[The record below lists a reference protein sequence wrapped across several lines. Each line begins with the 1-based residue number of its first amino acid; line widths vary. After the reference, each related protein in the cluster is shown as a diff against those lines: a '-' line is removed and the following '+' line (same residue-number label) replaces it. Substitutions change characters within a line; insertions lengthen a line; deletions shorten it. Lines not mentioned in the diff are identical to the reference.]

1 MDYQQQQQG
10 GVGGGNYV
18 QPAAEDPRY
27 SGSQP
32 FQANGAPESNTSA
45 APAPKT
51 AYSEGGAPTAAG
63 LGAEG
68 QGPDQQSPAAATA
81 GSGTSRLAAVF
92 GNSGFGAKPLQPF
105 PTPSRPPGAVA
116 ASEYSKRS
124 ERTEQQQQPPLG
136 DQELGAGV
144 AGYGDQGTAGLQ
156 QSTNTTSESTS
167 GTVDSLESESQQQ
180 NADGFNQGP
189 PAYDEISNRDELEQT
204 PAPGVVEEDQPQLG
218 TDQVAAAHQPVEEET
233 GPTSNLNQESNLPQ
247 EETHDPVLQESQFGA
262 DEETPAQTGAPS
274 EQERE
279 HAELDPALIGTAAA
293 AAAAAGKRD
302 ETTTQQQPQFDT
314 ESAAEESLGDPTA
327 AVQPPVEDRLD
338 DSESVPSGELGDPLE
353 QQTQLGTTDGVPGPT
368 GSELDQI
375 PPSDPV
381 EDQTQHGTDD
391 QLPVEDTPALGG
403 EQETTGSAAE
413 AGVVGTGLVG
423 EKLDEPTQ
431 QQTQLGTGGT
441 ASEESLERGPED
453 GDHQQQQPGEGSW
466 DSELHDPVLQQ
477 TQLGTESGVQE
488 APTTGS
494 DDVEQDQTESATP
507 EQQFGNGAP
516 PGFEDSREHLP
527 SAADPQQQQNAEE
540 LKSSSNGYEVNDG
553 SSAPGIPNTHL
564 PTAADTTHDDDAVSD
579 GIPTSGGSTL
589 AEPSAAAAASDPAP
603 DTHIDHD
610 DHLNSHDTNIGN
622 NATTNVADSLKGD
635 EIPANLNNGN
645 ELPESNEP
653 PATADDPSTTEDDDT
668 RAPAAPAPAPA
679 KKGMFS
685 NLMNKI
691 MPGGTRN
698 A

>member
-18 QPAAEDPRY
+18 QPVAEDPRY
-27 SGSQP
+27 SG
-32 FQANGAPESNTSA
+32 
-45 APAPKT
+45 
-51 AYSEGGAPTAAG
+51 GGAPPAAG

-68 QGPDQQSPAAATA
+68 QGPDQQSPTAATA

-124 ERTEQQQQPPLG
+124 ERTEEQQPPLG
-136 DQELGAGV
+136 DQEMGAGV

-156 QSTNTTSESTS
+156 QSTNTTSESTP

-189 PAYDEISNRDELEQT
+189 PAYDEISKRDELEQT
-204 PAPGVVEEDQPQLG
+204 PAPGAVEEDQPQLG

-247 EETHDPVLQESQFGA
+247 EEMHDPVLQESQFGA

-279 HAELDPALIGTAAA
+279 HAELDPALVGT

-338 DSESVPSGELGDPLE
+338 DSESVPSGELGDPVE
-353 QQTQLGTTDGVPGPT
+353 QQTQLGTTDGVPGPP

-375 PPSDPV
+375 PSDPV
-381 EDQTQHGTDD
+381 EDQTQLGTDD

-403 EQETTGSAAE
+403 EQETTRSAAE
-413 AGVVGTGLVG
+413 AGAVGTGLVG

-431 QQTQLGTGGT
+431 QQ
-441 ASEESLERGPED
+441 
-453 GDHQQQQPGEGSW
+453 QPGEGGW

-488 APTTGS
+488 APTTRS
-494 DDVEQDQTESATP
+494 DEVEQDQTEAATP

-516 PGFEDSREHLP
+516 LGFEDSREHLP

-540 LKSSSNGYEVNDG
+540 LQSSSNGYEVNDG

-564 PTAADTTHDDDAVSD
+564 PTAADTTHDGDAVSD
-579 GIPTSGGSTL
+579 GIPTSGGTSL
-589 AEPSAAAAASDPAP
+589 EEPSAAAASDPAP
-603 DTHIDHD
+603 DTQIDND
-610 DHLNSHDTNIGN
+610 DQLNSHDTNIGN

-645 ELPESNEP
+645 ELPKSNEP

-668 RAPAAPAPAPA
+668 SAPAAPAPAPA
-679 KKGMFS
+679 KKGVFS
-685 NLMNKI
+685 NLMNRI

>member
-27 SGSQP
+27 SGTQP
-32 FQANGAPESNTSA
+32 FQANGAPESNTSP

-51 AYSEGGAPTAAG
+51 AYSGGGAHPAPG
-63 LGAEG
+63 LGTEG
-68 QGPDQQSPAAATA
+68 QDPDQQSPAAATA
-81 GSGTSRLAAVF
+81 GSGTSRLASVF

-124 ERTEQQQQPPLG
+124 ERTEQQQPPIG
-136 DQELGAGV
+136 DQAMGAGA

-156 QSTNTTSESTS
+156 QSTNTTSESTP
-167 GTVDSLESESQQQ
+167 GTVDPLESESQQQ

-189 PAYDEISNRDELEQT
+189 PAYDELEQT
-204 PAPGVVEEDQPQLG
+204 PAPGAVEEDQPQLG
-218 TDQVAAAHQPVEEET
+218 TDQVAEAHQPVKEET

-247 EETHDPVLQESQFGA
+247 EEIHDPVLEESQFGA

-338 DSESVPSGELGDPLE
+338 DSESVPSGELGDPVE

-381 EDQTQHGTDD
+381 EDQTQLGTDD

-431 QQTQLGTGGT
+431 QQTQLGTGGA
-441 ASEESLERGPED
+441 ASEETLEGGPED
-453 GDHQQQQPGEGSW
+453 GGPQQQQPGEGSW

-488 APTTGS
+488 APTIGS
-494 DDVEQDQTESATP
+494 DEVERDQTGSATP
-507 EQQFGNGAP
+507 EQQFGNGAS

-527 SAADPQQQQNAEE
+527 SAADPQQQPNAEE
-540 LKSSSNGYEVNDG
+540 LQSSSNGYEVNDG
-553 SSAPGIPNTHL
+553 SSAPGIPNTHS
-564 PTAADTTHDDDAVSD
+564 PTAADTTHDDDAVRD
-579 GIPTSGGSTL
+579 GIPTSGGTSL
-589 AEPSAAAAASDPAP
+589 EEPSAAASDPAP

-610 DHLNSHDTNIGN
+610 DQLNSHDTNIGN
-622 NATTNVADSLKGD
+622 SKVSPLI
-635 EIPANLNNGN
+635 EFFI
-645 ELPESNEP
+645 
-653 PATADDPSTTEDDDT
+653 
-668 RAPAAPAPAPA
+668 
-679 KKGMFS
+679 
-685 NLMNKI
+685 
-691 MPGGTRN
+691 
-698 A
+698 

>member
-10 GVGGGNYV
+10 GDGGGNYV
-18 QPAAEDPRY
+18 QSA
-27 SGSQP
+27 QP

-51 AYSEGGAPTAAG
+51 AYSGGGAPPASG

-68 QGPDQQSPAAATA
+68 QGPDQQSPTA
-81 GSGTSRLAAVF
+81 GSGTSRLASVF

-124 ERTEQQQQPPLG
+124 ERTEEQQPPLG
-136 DQELGAGV
+136 DQEMGAGV

-156 QSTNTTSESTS
+156 QSTNSTSESTP

-189 PAYDEISNRDELEQT
+189 PAYDEISKRDELEQT
-204 PAPGVVEEDQPQLG
+204 TAPGAVEEDQPQLG
-218 TDQVAAAHQPVEEET
+218 TDQVAAAHEPIEEET

-247 EETHDPVLQESQFGA
+247 EEIHDPVLQESQFGA
-262 DEETPAQTGAPS
+262 DEETPAQTGATS

-293 AAAAAGKRD
+293 AAGKRH

-338 DSESVPSGELGDPLE
+338 DSESVPSGELGDPVE
-353 QQTQLGTTDGVPGPT
+353 QQTQLRTAGGVPGPI
-368 GSELDQI
+368 GSEHDQI

-381 EDQTQHGTDD
+381 EDQRQLGTDD
-391 QLPVEDTPALGG
+391 QLPVENTPALGG
-403 EQETTGSAAE
+403 EKETTGSAAE
-413 AGVVGTGLVG
+413 SGVVGTGLVG

-431 QQTQLGTGGT
+431 QQTELGTGGA
-441 ASEESLERGPED
+441 ASEESLERSPED
-453 GDHQQQQPGEGSW
+453 GGHQQQQPGGEGSW
-466 DSELHDPVLQQ
+466 DSDLHHPVPQQ
-477 TQLGTESGVQE
+477 TQLGTESGFQG
-488 APTTGS
+488 PTTGS
-494 DDVEQDQTESATP
+494 DELEQDQKGSATP

-516 PGFEDSREHLP
+516 SEFEDSREHLP
-527 SAADPQQQQNAEE
+527 SAADPQQQQNAVE
-540 LKSSSNGYEVNDG
+540 LQSSSNAYEVNDG

-564 PTAADTTHDDDAVSD
+564 PTAADTTHDDDAVTA
-579 GIPTSGGSTL
+579 GIPTSKGTSVE
-589 AEPSAAAAASDPAP
+589 EPPAAAADPAP
-603 DTHIDHD
+603 ETHIDHD
-610 DHLNSHDTNIGN
+610 DELNSHDTNIGKSK
-622 NATTNVADSLKGD
+622 VSFLI
-635 EIPANLNNGN
+635 EFFF
-645 ELPESNEP
+645 
-653 PATADDPSTTEDDDT
+653 
-668 RAPAAPAPAPA
+668 R
-679 KKGMFS
+679 
-685 NLMNKI
+685 NKI
-691 MPGGTRN
+691 SRRCKIVTLRFSIFEASRG
-698 A
+698 

>member
-1 MDYQQQQQG
+1 MDYQPQQQG

-18 QPAAEDPRY
+18 QPAAEEPRY
-27 SGSQP
+27 SGTQP

-51 AYSEGGAPTAAG
+51 AYSGGGAPPAAG
-63 LGAEG
+63 LGAEE
-68 QGPDQQSPAAATA
+68 QSPDQPSPAAATA

-124 ERTEQQQQPPLG
+124 EPTEQQQPPLG
-136 DQELGAGV
+136 DQEMGAGV

-156 QSTNTTSESTS
+156 QSTNTTSESTP

-180 NADGFNQGP
+180 NADGFIQGP
-189 PAYDEISNRDELEQT
+189 PAYDEISNRDGLEQT
-204 PAPGVVEEDQPQLG
+204 PAPGAVEENQAELG
-218 TDQVAAAHQPVEEET
+218 TDQVVAAHQPVEEET

-247 EETHDPVLQESQFGA
+247 EEIHDPVLQESQFGA
-262 DEETPAQTGAPS
+262 DEESPAQTGAPS

-293 AAAAAGKRD
+293 ATAAAGKRGG
-302 ETTTQQQPQFDT
+302 TITQQQPQFDT
-314 ESAAEESLGDPTA
+314 ESPAEESLGDTTA

-338 DSESVPSGELGDPLE
+338 DSESVPSGELGDPVE
-353 QQTQLGTTDGVPGPT
+353 QRTQLGTTDGVPGPT

-375 PPSDPV
+375 PPSDRV
-381 EDQTQHGTDD
+381 EGQTQLGTADK
-391 QLPVEDTPALGG
+391 LPVEDTPALGG

-431 QQTQLGTGGT
+431 QQTQLGTGGA
-441 ASEESLERGPED
+441 ASEESLERSPED
-453 GDHQQQQPGEGSW
+453 GGHQQQQPGERSW
-466 DSELHDPVLQQ
+466 DSELHDPALQQ
-477 TQLGTESGVQE
+477 TQLGTESGFQE

-494 DDVEQDQTESATP
+494 DELEQDQKGSATP
-507 EQQFGNGAP
+507 GQQFGNGAP
-516 PGFEDSREHLP
+516 SGFEDSREHLP

-540 LKSSSNGYEVNDG
+540 LQSSSNGYEVNDG

-564 PTAADTTHDDDAVSD
+564 PTAADTTHDDDAVSA
-579 GIPTSGGSTL
+579 GIPTSKGTSL
-589 AEPSAAAAASDPAP
+589 EPPAVAADPAP
-603 DTHIDHD
+603 ETHIDHGD
-610 DHLNSHDTNIGN
+610 QLNSHDTNIGR
-622 NATTNVADSLKGD
+622 NATTNVADSSKGD

-653 PATADDPSTTEDDDT
+653 RATADDLSTTEDDET
-668 RAPAAPAPAPA
+668 SAPASPAPA

-691 MPGGTRN
+691 LPGGTRN

>member
-27 SGSQP
+27 SGTQP

-51 AYSEGGAPTAAG
+51 AYSGGGAPPAPG

-68 QGPDQQSPAAATA
+68 QDPDQQSPAAATA
-81 GSGTSRLAAVF
+81 GSGTSRLASVF
-92 GNSGFGAKPLQPF
+92 GNSGFGPKPLQPF

-124 ERTEQQQQPPLG
+124 ERTEQQQPPVG
-136 DQELGAGV
+136 DQEMGAGV
-144 AGYGDQGTAGLQ
+144 AGYGEQGTAGLQ
-156 QSTNTTSESTS
+156 QNTNTTSENTP
-167 GTVDSLESESQQQ
+167 GTVDPLESESQQQ

-204 PAPGVVEEDQPQLG
+204 PAPGAVEEDQPQLG
-218 TDQVAAAHQPVEEET
+218 TDQVAAAHQPVEEQT

-247 EETHDPVLQESQFGA
+247 EEMHDPVLEESQFGA

-293 AAAAAGKRD
+293 AAAGKRD
-302 ETTTQQQPQFDT
+302 QTTTQQQPQFDT
-314 ESAAEESLGDPTA
+314 ESESLWDPTA

-338 DSESVPSGELGDPLE
+338 DSESVPSGELGDPVE
-353 QQTQLGTTDGVPGPT
+353 QQTQLGTTEVVPGPT

-381 EDQTQHGTDD
+381 EDQTQLGTDD

-431 QQTQLGTGGT
+431 QQTQLGTGGA
-441 ASEESLERGPED
+441 ASEETLEGGPED
-453 GDHQQQQPGEGSW
+453 GGRQQQQPGEGSW

-477 TQLGTESGVQE
+477 TQLGTESGVRE
-488 APTTGS
+488 APTSGS
-494 DDVEQDQTESATP
+494 DEVERDQTESATP

-527 SAADPQQQQNAEE
+527 SAADPQQQPNAEE
-540 LKSSSNGYEVNDG
+540 LQSSSNGYKVNDG
-553 SSAPGIPNTHL
+553 SSAPGIPNTHS
-564 PTAADTTHDDDAVSD
+564 PTAADPTHDDDAVRD
-579 GIPTSGGSTL
+579 GIPTSGGTSL
-589 AEPSAAAAASDPAP
+589 EEPSAAALDPAP

-610 DHLNSHDTNIGN
+610 DQLNSHDTNIGN
-622 NATTNVADSLKGD
+622 NATTNIADSSKGD
-635 EIPANLNNGN
+635 EIPANLNNRN

-653 PATADDPSTTEDDDT
+653 PATADEPSTTEDDDT
-668 RAPAAPAPAPA
+668 GAPAAPAPAPA

>member
-18 QPAAEDPRY
+18 QPVAEDPRY
-27 SGSQP
+27 SGTQP

-247 EETHDPVLQESQFGA
+247 EETHDPVLQESQFRA

-279 HAELDPALIGTAAA
+279 HAELDPALIGTAA

-338 DSESVPSGELGDPLE
+338 DSESVPSGELGDPVE

-431 QQTQLGTGGT
+431 QQTQFGTGGA

-453 GDHQQQQPGEGSW
+453 GGHQQQQPGEGSW

-507 EQQFGNGAP
+507 EQQFGNGGP

-610 DHLNSHDTNIGN
+610 DHLNSRDTNIGN
-622 NATTNVADSLKGD
+622 SKVSSLI
-635 EIPANLNNGN
+635 EFFI
-645 ELPESNEP
+645 
-653 PATADDPSTTEDDDT
+653 
-668 RAPAAPAPAPA
+668 
-679 KKGMFS
+679 
-685 NLMNKI
+685 
-691 MPGGTRN
+691 
-698 A
+698 

>member
-293 AAAAAGKRD
+293 AAAAAAGKRD

-338 DSESVPSGELGDPLE
+338 DSESVPSGELGDPVE

-431 QQTQLGTGGT
+431 QQTQLGTGGA

-453 GDHQQQQPGEGSW
+453 GGHQQQQPGEGSW
-466 DSELHDPVLQQ
+466 DSEFHDPVLQQ

-507 EQQFGNGAP
+507 EQQFGNGGP

-610 DHLNSHDTNIGN
+610 DHLNSRDTNIGN
-622 NATTNVADSLKGD
+622 SKVSSLI
-635 EIPANLNNGN
+635 EFFI
-645 ELPESNEP
+645 
-653 PATADDPSTTEDDDT
+653 
-668 RAPAAPAPAPA
+668 
-679 KKGMFS
+679 
-685 NLMNKI
+685 
-691 MPGGTRN
+691 
-698 A
+698 

>member
-18 QPAAEDPRY
+18 QPVAEDPRY
-27 SGSQP
+27 SGTQP

-247 EETHDPVLQESQFGA
+247 EETHDPVLQESQFRA

-279 HAELDPALIGTAAA
+279 HAELDPALIGTAA

-338 DSESVPSGELGDPLE
+338 DSESVPSGELGDPVE

-431 QQTQLGTGGT
+431 QQTQFGTGGA

-453 GDHQQQQPGEGSW
+453 GGHQQQQPGEGSW

-507 EQQFGNGAP
+507 EQQFGNGGP

-610 DHLNSHDTNIGN
+610 DHLNSRDTNIGN